1 MANPATATSGATTL
15 PLKPVAGPIQIAVI
29 QFGAGSSALG
39 GTDLAVLQDVAR
51 MYRRSGGVIRVFA
64 HASSDARVAA
74 GNLDVSERRG
84 ANVVNTLLRLGVPA
98 NAISMEAL
106 SDANPVYT
114 TATAMG
120 IAANRRAEIFL
131 DF

>member
-1 MANPATATSGATTL
+1 
-15 PLKPVAGPIQIAVI
+15 LKPVGGPIQIAVI
-29 QFGAGSSALG
+29 QFGAGSSSLDG
-39 GTDLAVLQDVAR
+39 GDLAVLQDVAR
-51 MYRRSGGVIRVFA
+51 MYKRSGGVIRVFA
-64 HASSDARVAA
+64 HASSDARMAA

-98 NAISMEAL
+98 DAITMEAL
-106 SDANPVYT
+106 SDGNPIYT

-120 IAANRRAEIFL
+120 VAANRRAEIFL

>member
-1 MANPATATSGATTL
+1 L
-15 PLKPVAGPIQIAVI
+15 PLKGVTGPVQIAVI
-29 QFGAGSSALG
+29 QFGAGSSGLSG
-39 GTDLAVLQDVAR
+39 NDLAVLQDVAR
-51 MYRRSGGVIRVFA
+51 IYKRSGGVIRVYG
-64 HASSDARVAA
+64 HSSNDARVEG

-84 ANVVNTLLRLGVPA
+84 VNVVNTLRRLGVPA
-98 NAISMEAL
+98 NAISMEAM

>member
-15 PLKPVAGPIQIAVI
+15 PLKPVAGPIQVAVI

-39 GTDLAVLQDVAR
+39 GGDLAVLQDVAR
-51 MYRRSGGVIRVFA
+51 MYKRSGGVIRVFA
-64 HASSDARVAA
+64 HSSSDARVPT
-74 GNLDVSERRG
+74 GNRDVSERRG
-84 ANVVNTLLRLGVPA
+84 SNVVSTLLRLGVPA
-98 NAISMEAL
+98 DAISMEAL
-106 SDANPVYT
+106 SDANPIYT